1 MRYIPNTD
9 KDRQEMLKEIGIER
23 LEDLLTDIPKE
34 VQLSDLL
41 RLPPALSEPEL
52 AVWMKRMSL
61 LGGDIEQYSFFLGA
75 GAYSHYIPSIVR
87 HLAGRSEFY
96 TAYTP
101 YQPELSQGTLQAIY
115 EFQTLICQ
123 LTGMEI
129 ANASMY
135 DGASALAEA
144 VLMAHRITKGQ
155 EVLIS
160 QAVHPEYRQ
169 VVRTYAAPL
178 GLQIKELPFTPE
190 GTSSSA
196 EEVETHLSDRTA
208 ALVMQSPN
216 FFGCIED
223 LAGYAEVLHRHGSPP
238 QSRRGGGGD
247 PLFILSVVEPTSLA
261 ILRPP
266 GDYGA
271 DIVVGEGQSFGIP
284 ASFGGPFLGFF
295 ATRPAYLRYMPGR
308 LVGETTDKEGRKGY
322 VLVRATREQH
332 IRRERAT
339 SNICTN
345 HSLCALAASIYLSA
359 LGKEGLREL
368 ALLNL
373 QKAHYAKTILSQLG
387 GHSLPFTAP
396 TYNEFVL
403 SMPHHP
409 SKILRHLLGNKI
421 VGGLNLSRYYP
432 EKDAGLE
439 NCMLWCFTETS
450 PKGEIDRLFEAL
462 RGIS

>member
-1 MRYIPNTD
+1 MRYLPNTD
-9 KDRQEMLKEIGIER
+9 KDLQEMLREIGVES
-23 LEDLLTDIPKE
+23 LEDLLTDIPQE
-34 VQLSDLL
+34 IRLSDLL

-52 AVWMKRMSL
+52 AVWMKRMGL

-96 TAYTP
+96 TTYTP

-144 VLMAHRITKGQ
+144 VLMAHRIGKGQ

-169 VVRTYAAPL
+169 VVRTYTAPL
-178 GLQIKELPFTPE
+178 GLEIRELPFSPE
-190 GTSSSA
+190 GTSSPA
-196 EEVETHLSDRTA
+196 EEIEPWLSDRTI
-208 ALVMQSPN
+208 ALILQSPN

-223 LAGYAEVLHRHGSPP
+223 LAGYAEVVHHQGAL
-238 QSRRGGGGD
+238 
-247 PLFILSVVEPTSLA
+247 LIVSVVEPTSLG
-261 ILRPP
+261 ILKPP
-266 GDYGA
+266 GAYGA

-284 ASFGGPFLGFF
+284 VSFGGPFLGFF
-295 ATRPAYLRYMPGR
+295 ATRSAYLRHMPGR
-308 LVGETTDKEGRKGY
+308 LVGETTDLAGHRGY

-373 QKAHYAKTILSQLG
+373 QKANYARTILNQLG
-387 GHSLPFTAP
+387 NYSLRFTAP

-403 SMPHHP
+403 TVPHHP
-409 SKILRHLLGNKI
+409 SKILQRLLGHKI
-421 VGGLNLSRYYP
+421 VGGVNLGRYYP
-432 EKDAGLE
+432 NEEMGLG

-450 PKGEIDRLFEAL
+450 SKGEIDRLFEVL
-462 RGIS
+462 RSIG